1 MPIDRHLENSLM
13 RNSALYLVAPLAI
26 MVSHAQ
32 AADLNVADVKFNGL
46 QRISADSLY
55 PLIAVNAGETATD
68 SNIAESIKALYATGN
83 FSDVKASQAGN
94 VLVFNVIERP
104 VIARVSFDGNK
115 LIPKEALTDGLKR
128 IGIAEGNVL
137 KQATVEQIQNELKQ
151 QYNQQGY
158 YNSEVEVI
166 QTPLDGNRVA
176 LNFKFTEGKPARVVD
191 IKILGNQHFSDKEIK
206 QAMNIKETSWV
217 NILSKSD
224 RYAREKL
231 AASLENVTAMY
242 QNAGFVKFAINDA
255 ILNIS
260 PEKDKVYIELNVSE
274 GEQYKFGQVNFLG
287 NPNFDHQKLQK
298 QVAFKTGEQYSQKQI
313 TTSLQNLTT
322 LYGNDGYYFA
332 QIRPVPRINDATK
345 TVDMDFFIDPVRPV
359 YVRRI
364 NFTGNTKTA
373 DEVLRREM
381 RQMEGALASN
391 DKIELS
397 RVRLMRTGFFKT
409 VNFDVKPVANTPDQV
424 DINVAVEEQPSGN
437 STIAAGYSQSGG
449 LTFQAGLSQSNFLG
463 TGNRV
468 NISLSRSETLNSY
481 SLGYVNPYFTPDGVS
496 QGASLYYRET
506 KYDAK
511 NISNYVTDSLGG
523 NLNFSYPVDETKSVS
538 AGLNVDRTTIRAGSW
553 LALSNLKYLRDEN
566 NTGLETTAS
575 IDDNRNDN
583 STFRSDYDTYSLN
596 LGWTMNT
603 LNKGLF
609 PTEGMKHSVNLN
621 LGFGDATYQKLVY
634 EGNYYHPFYKG
645 SVLRGYTKLGYG
657 NDLPFWENFFAG
669 GYGSVRGYDN
679 YSLGPRSNRYYRAVN
694 NDNNDLY
701 PEAVGGNAL
710 AQVGTELIL
719 PMPVKADWA
728 SQIRPVLFVE
738 GAQVFDTT
746 GKDKEKIA
754 INGKDYDLL
763 NSNYNS
769 NDMRFSAGA
778 GFTWITPIGPISL
791 SYAIPLNDQKGD
803 ETDKVQF
810 EIGRLF

>member
-1 MPIDRHLENSLM
+1 M
-13 RNSALYLVAPLAI
+13 RNSALFVAPLVILA
-26 MVSHAQ
+26 SHVQ
-32 AADLNVADVKFNGL
+32 AADFTVADVKFNGL

-68 SNIAESIKALYATGN
+68 NKVAESIKALYATGN
-83 FSDVKASQAGN
+83 FSDIKASQAGN
-94 VLVFNVIERP
+94 VLVFNVVERP
-104 VIARVSFDGNK
+104 VIASVSFEGNK
-115 LIPKEALTDGLKR
+115 LIPKEALTEGLKR

-158 YNSEVEVI
+158 YNSEVTVI
-166 QTPLDGNRVA
+166 QTPLDSNRVA
-176 LNFKFTEGKPARVVD
+176 LNFKFSEGKPARVVD
-191 IKILGNQHFSDKEIK
+191 IKILGNQHFNDKDIK
-206 QAMNIKETSWV
+206 QAMNIKESSWV
-217 NILSKSD
+217 NIISKSD

-255 ILNIS
+255 VLNIS
-260 PEKDKVYIELNVSE
+260 PKKDKVYIELNVSE
-274 GEQYKFGQVNFLG
+274 GERYKFGKVNFLG
-287 NPNFDHQKLQK
+287 NPNFDTQKLQ
-298 QVAFKTGEQYSQKQI
+298 QQIAFKAGEQYSQQQI

-332 QIRPVPRINDATK
+332 QIRPVPRVNDASK

-397 RVRLMRTGFFKT
+397 RSRLMRTGFFKT
-409 VNFDVKPVANTPDQV
+409 VNVDVKPVAGTPDQV
-424 DINVAVEEQPSGN
+424 DVNVAVEEQASGN

-468 NISLSRSETLNSY
+468 NIQLSRSETLNNY

-496 QGASLYYRET
+496 QGGSLYYRET
-506 KYDAK
+506 KYDDK

-523 NLNFSYPVDETKSVS
+523 TLNVSYPIDETKSLS
-538 AGLNVDRTTIRAGSW
+538 AGINADRTTIRAGSW
-553 LALSNLKYLRDEN
+553 LALSNLKYLRDDN
-566 NTGLETTAS
+566 NTDLKITSSTDKYGYDA
-575 IDDNRNDN
+575 
-583 STFRSDYDTYSLN
+583 STFRAKYNTYSLN
-596 LGWTMNT
+596 LGWNMNT
-603 LNKGLF
+603 LDKGVF
-609 PTEGMKHSVNLN
+609 PTKGMKHSVDLD
-621 LGFGDATYQKLVY
+621 LAFGDAQYQKLVY

-669 GYGSVRGYDN
+669 GYGSVRGYDS
-679 YSLGPRSNRYYRAVN
+679 YSLGPRSNRYRFL
-694 NDNNDLY
+694 DQDLY
-701 PEAVGGNAL
+701 PEEIGGNAL

-719 PMPVKADWA
+719 PMPFKADWA

-738 GAQVFDTT
+738 GAQVYDTT
-746 GKDKEKIA
+746 GKDKETIQV
-754 INGKDYDLL
+754 NGKNYGIL
-763 NSNYNS
+763 NAAYND
-769 NDMRFSAGA
+769 NTMRFSAGA

-791 SYAIPLNDQKGD
+791 SYALPLNKQKGD
-803 ETDKVQF
+803 ATDKVQF